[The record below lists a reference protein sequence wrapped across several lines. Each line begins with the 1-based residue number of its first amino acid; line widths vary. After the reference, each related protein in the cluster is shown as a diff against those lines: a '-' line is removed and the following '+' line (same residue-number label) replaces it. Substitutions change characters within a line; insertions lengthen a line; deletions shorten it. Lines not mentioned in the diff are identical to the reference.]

1 MSTDEQIQP
10 RQVTVRATN
19 YDGAFHW
26 GHPASLVRHDDGLV
40 VTSTTSGLVV
50 KTETGKYVSPYNTRA
65 HYWTDRWFNVIR
77 LEEPG
82 RGLFGYY
89 CNIASPMGFDG
100 DTVSYIDLQLDVR
113 IRREHGVLTL
123 RLVDEDEF
131 EEARDRYGYDDELI
145 GRCYNAVEE
154 LRALFKRREFPFD

>member
-1 MSTDEQIQP
+1 MLDPSH
-10 RQVTVRATN
+10 RLVTVRATN
-19 YDGAFHW
+19 FDGAFHW
-26 GHPASLVRHDDGLV
+26 GHPASLERAEDGLV

-50 KTETGKYVSPYNTRA
+50 KTETGQYVSPYNTRA

-89 CNIASPMGFDG
+89 CNIASPMTFDG
-100 DTVSYIDLQLDVR
+100 ETVGYIDLQLDVR
-113 IRREHGVLTL
+113 IRWDHGRLTF

-131 EEARDRYGYDDELI
+131 EEARDRYAYDEDLI
-145 GRCYNAVEE
+145 ARCYAAVDE
-154 LRALFKRREFPFD
+154 LRALFDRREFPFD

>member
-1 MSTDEQIQP
+1 MTEA

-19 YDGAFHW
+19 FDGAFHW
-26 GHPASLVRHDDGLV
+26 GHPAKLVRREDGLV

-50 KTETGKYVSPYNTRA
+50 KTETGEYVSPYNTRA

-89 CNIASPMGFDG
+89 CNIASPMTFDG
-100 DTVSYIDLQLDVR
+100 GTVSYIDLQLDVR
-113 IRREHGVLTL
+113 IRREHGILVL

-145 GRCYNAVEE
+145 KRCYGAVEE
-154 LRALFKRREFPFD
+154 LRGLFKRGEFPFDRA